1 MAIADAVVAAAQR
14 LSTQWPFVLSALLV
28 CAVAWL
34 AQGSLKQDPLSKI
47 PLIGGELGD
56 VTKRR
61 AAYMQGAKEMFDEGH
76 RKFKNGVFRMTTPRG
91 IVSNPHH
98 DAFSTR

>member
-1 MAIADAVVAAAQR
+1 MAITDAIAAAAQR

-61 AAYMQGAKEMFDEGH
+61 AAYMRGAKAMFDEGH
-76 RKFKNGVFRMTTPRG
+76 QKFKNGVFRMTTPRG
-91 IVSNPHH
+91 MVSALWH
-98 DAFSTR
+98 DAVSTC